1 MTIKR
6 QRQEVSYGLNQPLV
20 GQPPEPIIAQR
31 SPQTT
36 DYAQVGSLWLDQTGN
51 DAYVLLK
58 IVAGIATWQTLTGDV
73 VFDNLLVTGTL
84 TVNTAIVNNGSYSQ
98 TGGVFQVTTG
108 TNSASAITLITAGGA
123 ADEIT
128 IQNTL
133 GTGTTAI
140 NLLADFGGI
149 NIVSQMNNPAA
160 INIATNGGVTEAIS
174 LYNNQGTANDSIRLD
189 STDGGITVISAKA
202 AATAVN
208 IRAQNAVGGIQITT
222 AGGEIFLGTTQVGNI
237 QIEGR
242 PGTVAGVAI
251 AINAFVGHATFT
263 GQTTAAAASQV
274 FTITNANVTADTAM
288 LVTVSNIGANDA
300 QMTLTRVKQGVGS
313 FEVTARNDGA
323 AALNGDV
330 IITWM
335 IIL

>member
-36 DYAQVGSLWLDQTGN
+36 DYAQIGSLWLDQTGN

-84 TVNTAIVNNGSYSQ
+84 TVDTAIINNGSYSQ
-98 TGGVFQVTTG
+98 VGGVFQVTTG

-128 IQNTL
+128 LQNTL

-149 NIVSQMNNPAA
+149 NIVSQINDPAA

-202 AATAVN
+202 ATTAVN
-208 IRAQNAVGGIQITT
+208 LRAQNAAGGIQITT

-251 AINAFVGHATFT
+251 AIDAFVGHATFT
-263 GQTTAAAASQV
+263 GQTTASAASQV
-274 FTITNANVTADTAM
+274 FTITNANVSANSAM

-300 QMTLTRVKQGVGS
+300 QMTLTRVKQGAGS

-330 IITWM
+330 IITW
-335 IIL
+335 IIIG

>member
-6 QRQEVSYGLNQPLV
+6 QRQDVSYGLNQPLV

-31 SPQTT
+31 SPQAT
-36 DYAQVGSLWLDQTGN
+36 DYAQIGSLWLDQTGN

-73 VFDNLLVTGTL
+73 VFDNLFVTGTL
-84 TVNTAIVNNGSYSQ
+84 TVGSTIINNGNYSQ
-98 TGGVFQVTTG
+98 VGGVFQVATS
-108 TNSASAITLITAGGA
+108 TNSASAIVFSTAGGA

-128 IQNTL
+128 LENTL

-140 NLLADFGGI
+140 NLLANFGGI
-149 NIVSQMNNPAA
+149 NIVSQMNDPAA
-160 INIATNGGVTEAIS
+160 INISTNGGVTEAIS

-202 AATAVN
+202 AITAIN
-208 IRAQNAVGGIQITT
+208 IRAQNAAGGIQMSTG
-222 AGGEIFLGTTQVGNI
+222 GGEIFIGTTQVGNI
-237 QIEGR
+237 QIEGA
-242 PGTVAGVAI
+242 TTAIAGVA
-251 AINAFVGHATFT
+251 ATLNAFVGHITFT
-263 GQTTAAAASQV
+263 GQVTASGASQV
-274 FTITNANVTADTAM
+274 FTITNANVSATSAM

-300 QMTLTRVKQGVGS
+300 QMTLTRVKQLAGS
-313 FEVTARNDGA
+313 FEVTAKNNGA

-335 IIL
+335 MIG